1 VSWLRIEG
9 RMPHHRKVAP
19 LSDAAFRLHVT
30 ASAWCVEE
38 RTNGLVPVKVPATL
52 PAAPRGKALAKVL
65 TELVEA
71 GLWDEVAGGHAIHD
85 FLKYNPTAE
94 EAEAMRQA
102 KAAAGALGG
111 KRSAA
116 TRASKRQA
124 CASAGGQAGAQPSAQ
139 ANEQQNSSPIPIPIP
154 IPIPGEA
161 AAAIDSD
168 RERPLSP
175 DFQLHPLAVAELAKA
190 LKRPEAVI
198 LEAVREFVAYWTI
211 GGGAN
216 KPRAHWQAKCR
227 DDIRRKHDRGELD
240 AIAKRIGERSI
251 AAKDDTG
258 GFGKRSEWLT

>member
-1 VSWLRIEG
+1 MSWLKIDDG
-9 RMPHHRKVAP
+9 FADHPKVLE
-19 LSDAAFRLHVT
+19 LSDAAFRLHVRALCWCAKYET
-30 ASAWCVEE
+30 DGGLSKASLRVL
-38 RTNGLVPVKVPATL
+38 G
-52 PAAPRGKALAKVL
+52 AKPKHL
-65 TELVEA
+65 TELTTA
-71 GLWDEVAGGHAIHD
+71 GLWIDGPDGHRIHD
-85 FLKYNPTAE
+85 YLKYNPSKAQKDAE
-94 EAEAMRQA
+94 RE
-102 KAAAGALGG
+102 
-111 KRSAA
+111 A
-116 TRASKRQA
+116 TRKRAERFRNGGSNGASN
-124 CASAGGQAGAQPSAQ
+124 GPSNAVTN
-139 ANEQQNSSPIPIPIP
+139 AVQNSAPVPTRPVP
-154 IPIPGEA
+154 EEKAA

-175 DFQLHPLAVAELAKA
+175 DFQLHPLAVSELAKA

-198 LEAVREFVAYWTI
+198 TEAVREFVAYWTI